1 MLEGRTV
8 VFLSCTDAFAD
19 QLARPIRDQLNES
32 GYRAIIVTDEPSLR
46 GSFDPESKVS
56 AYIEASDAFVAL
68 CTHDDR
74 VPGNTAQN
82 IIDEIGRAR
91 SHPSLREVVCVLK
104 ESNINLPSNINPVWN
119 ALEADKP
126 DAAFG
131 IIRRQ
136 LDAWG
141 VVPTVP
147 RAAPP
152 GTAPLPT
159 GFLDDLFEGV
169 GLGDHDKAEAKLRV
183 LFGRTTKSDQ
193 RRVVGGIFEH
203 AMSLPEDGAGIHV
216 VTSFLEAAA
225 RLDPALVEMAW
236 IEQLTMSEITQHRM
250 SAAMML
256 WDLAVTVPGVVPL
269 DLVAKLAKPATEDWY
284 VFAPALGATKQL
296 ALTRRSAL
304 DVILDLGRSLKAD
317 DRDYAVAALV
327 DLARVDRA
335 LIPIEPVERLAH
347 DTDSSVADRAAA
359 LLERLRK
366 VSDVERNARY
376 GRFGL

>member
-8 VFLSCTDAFAD
+8 VFLSCMDAFAD

-32 GYRAIIVTDEPSLR
+32 GYRAIIVTDESSLR

-104 ESNINLPSNINPVWN
+104 ESNIKLPSNINPVWN

-131 IIRRQ
+131 VIRRQ

-183 LFGRTTKSDQ
+183 LFGRTTKTDQ

-203 AMSLPEDGAGIHV
+203 AMSLPEDGADIHV

-225 RLDPALVEMAW
+225 RLDPALIEMAW
-236 IEQLTMSEITQHRM
+236 IEQLTRSEITQHRM

-327 DLARVDRA
+327 DLARVDPA
-335 LIPIEPVERLAH
+335 LIPIEPVKRLAH
-347 DTDSSVADRAAA
+347 DTDSSIADRATA
-359 LLERLRK
+359 LLETLRN
-366 VSDVERNARY
+366 VSDAERNARY
-376 GRFGL
+376 GQFGL

>member
-1 MLEGRTV
+1 MLEGQTV
-8 VFLSCTDAFAD
+8 VFLSCMDAFAD
-19 QLARPIRDQLNES
+19 QLARPIRGQLNEL
-32 GYRAIIVTDEPSLR
+32 GYRAIIVTDEPLLR

-68 CTHDDR
+68 CTQDDR
-74 VPGNTAQN
+74 VPGSTAQN

-104 ESNINLPSNINPVWN
+104 EANVKLPSNINPVWN

-131 IIRRQ
+131 VIRRQ
-136 LDAWG
+136 LEAWG

-147 RAAPP
+147 RSVPT
-152 GTAPLPT
+152 GTARLPT

-193 RRVVGGIFEH
+193 GRVVEGIFDY
-203 AMSLPEDGAGIHV
+203 AMSLPENGADIHI

-225 RLDPALVEMAW
+225 RVDPALVDMAW
-236 IEQLTMSEITQHRM
+236 IEQLTMSGITQHRM

-256 WDLAVTVPGVVPL
+256 WDLAVTVPGIVPL

-296 ALTRRSAL
+296 ALTRKSAL
-304 DVILDLGRSLKAD
+304 DIILDLARSLKAD
-317 DRDYAVAALV
+317 DRDYAVAALG
-327 DLARVDRA
+327 DLARVDPA
-335 LIPIEPVERLAH
+335 LIPIKPVERLAR
-347 DTDSSVADRAAA
+347 DTDSSVAKRATA
-359 LLERLRK
+359 LLETLRG
-366 VSDVERNARY
+366 VTDAERNTRY
-376 GRFGL
+376 GLFAL

>member
-1 MLEGRTV
+1 MLEGQTI
-8 VFLSCTDAFAD
+8 VFLSCIDAFAD
-19 QLARPIRDQLNES
+19 QLARPIRDQLNEL
-32 GYRAIIVTDEPSLR
+32 GYRAVIVTDEPSLR

-68 CTHDDR
+68 CTQDDR
-74 VPGNTAQN
+74 VPGSTAQN

-104 ESNINLPSNINPVWN
+104 EANVKLPSNINPVWN

-131 IIRRQ
+131 VIRRQ
-136 LDAWG
+136 LEAWG

-147 RAAPP
+147 RFVPTGP
-152 GTAPLPT
+152 APLPT

-169 GLGDHDKAEAKLRV
+169 GLGDHDKAEAKIRV

-193 RRVVGGIFEH
+193 RRVVEGIFDY
-203 AMSLPEDGAGIHV
+203 AMTLPEDGADIHI

-225 RLDPALVEMAW
+225 RVDPSLVDMAW
-236 IEQLTMSEITQHRM
+236 IEQLTMSGITQHRM

-256 WDLAVTVPGVVPL
+256 WDLAVTVPGIVPL

-296 ALTRRSAL
+296 ALTRKSAL
-304 DVILDLGRSLKAD
+304 DIILDLARSLKAD
-317 DRDYAVAALV
+317 DRDYAVAALG
-327 DLARVDRA
+327 DLARVDPA
-335 LIPIEPVERLAH
+335 LIPIKPVERLAR
-347 DTDSSVADRAAA
+347 DTDSSVAKRATA
-359 LLERLRK
+359 LLEALR
-366 VSDVERNARY
+366 SITDVERTARY
-376 GRFGL
+376 GLFGL

>member
-1 MLEGRTV
+1 MLEGQTV
-8 VFLSCTDAFAD
+8 VFLSCMDAFAD
-19 QLARPIRDQLNES
+19 QLARPIRGQLNEL
-32 GYRAIIVTDEPSLR
+32 GYRAIIVTDEPLLR

-68 CTHDDR
+68 CTQDDR
-74 VPGNTAQN
+74 VPGSTAQN

-104 ESNINLPSNINPVWN
+104 EANVKLPSNINPVWN

-131 IIRRQ
+131 VIRRQ
-136 LDAWG
+136 LEAWG

-147 RAAPP
+147 RSVPT
-152 GTAPLPT
+152 GTARLPT

-193 RRVVGGIFEH
+193 GRVVEGIFDY
-203 AMSLPEDGAGIHV
+203 AMTLPENGADIHI

-225 RLDPALVEMAW
+225 RVDPALVDMAW
-236 IEQLTMSEITQHRM
+236 IEQLTMSGITQHRM

-256 WDLAVTVPGVVPL
+256 WDLAVTVPGIVPL

-296 ALTRRSAL
+296 ALTRKSAL
-304 DVILDLGRSLKAD
+304 DIILDLARSLKAD
-317 DRDYAVAALV
+317 DRDYAVAALG
-327 DLARVDRA
+327 DLARVDPA
-335 LIPIEPVERLAH
+335 LIPIKPVERLAR
-347 DTDSSVADRAAA
+347 DTDSSVAKRATA
-359 LLERLRK
+359 LLETLRG
-366 VSDVERNARY
+366 VTDAERNTRY
-376 GRFGL
+376 GLFAL

>member
-1 MLEGRTV
+1 MLEGQTI
-8 VFLSCTDAFAD
+8 VFLSCMDAFAD
-19 QLARPIRDQLNES
+19 QLARPIRDQLNELE
-32 GYRAIIVTDEPSLR
+32 YRAIIVTDEPSLR

-68 CTHDDR
+68 CTQDDR
-74 VPGNTAQN
+74 VPGSTAQN

-104 ESNINLPSNINPVWN
+104 EANVKLPSNINPVWN

-131 IIRRQ
+131 VIRRQ
-136 LDAWG
+136 LEAWG

-147 RAAPP
+147 RFVPT

-193 RRVVGGIFEH
+193 RCVVEDIFDH
-203 AMSLPEDGAGIHV
+203 AMTLPEDGADIHI

-225 RLDPALVEMAW
+225 RVDPALVDMAW
-236 IEQLTMSEITQHRM
+236 IEQLTMSGITQHRM

-256 WDLAVTVPGVVPL
+256 WDLAVTVPGIVPL

-296 ALTRRSAL
+296 ALTRKSAL
-304 DVILDLGRSLKAD
+304 DIILDLARSLKAD
-317 DRDYAVAALV
+317 DRDYAVAALG
-327 DLARVDRA
+327 DLARVDPA
-335 LIPIEPVERLAH
+335 LIPIKPVERLAR
-347 DTDSSVADRAAA
+347 DTDSSVAKRATA
-359 LLERLRK
+359 LLETLRGIT
-366 VSDVERNARY
+366 DAERNARY
-376 GRFGL
+376 GLFAL

>member
-1 MLEGRTV
+1 M
-8 VFLSCTDAFAD
+8 FLSCMDAFAD
-19 QLARPIRDQLNES
+19 QLARPVRDQLNEL

-68 CTHDDR
+68 CTHDER

-104 ESNINLPSNINPVWN
+104 VANVKLPSNINPVWN

-131 IIRRQ
+131 VIRRQ
-136 LDAWG
+136 LEAWG

-147 RAAPP
+147 RASPTEA
-152 GTAPLPT
+152 ASLPT
-159 GFLDDLFEGV
+159 GFLDDLFDGV
-169 GLGDHDKAEAKLRV
+169 GLGDHDKAEGKLRH
-183 LFGRTTKSDQ
+183 LFGRTTKHDQ
-193 RRVVGGIFEH
+193 RRIVRGIFEH
-203 AMSLPEDGAGIHV
+203 ALSSPEDGNDIHI
-216 VTSFLEAAA
+216 VTSFLEASC
-225 RLDPALVEMAW
+225 RIDPALVEMAW
-236 IEQLTMSEITQHRM
+236 IEQLTMSGLHQHRM

-256 WDLAVTVPGVVPL
+256 WDLAVTTPGTVPL

-284 VFAPALGATKQL
+284 VYAPALGAAKQL
-296 ALTRRSAL
+296 ALTRKSAL
-304 DVILDLGRSLKAD
+304 DIILDLARSLDAD
-317 DRDYAVAALV
+317 DRDYAVGALV
-327 DLARVDRA
+327 DLARVDPA
-335 LIPIEPVERLAH
+335 LIPVEPVERLTR
-347 DTDSSVADRAAA
+347 DTDSSVAERATG
-359 LLERLRK
+359 LLSTLRNIT
-366 VSDVERNARY
+366 DAERNTRY

>member
-1 MLEGRTV
+1 MLEGQTV
-8 VFLSCTDAFAD
+8 VFLSCMDAFAD
-19 QLARPIRDQLNES
+19 QLARPIRGQLNEL
-32 GYRAIIVTDEPSLR
+32 GYRAIIVTDEPLLR

-68 CTHDDR
+68 CTQDDR
-74 VPGNTAQN
+74 VPGSTAQN

-104 ESNINLPSNINPVWN
+104 EANVKLPSNINPVWN

-131 IIRRQ
+131 VIRRQ
-136 LDAWG
+136 LEAWG

-147 RAAPP
+147 RSVPT
-152 GTAPLPT
+152 GTARLPT

-193 RRVVGGIFEH
+193 GRVVEGIFDY
-203 AMSLPEDGAGIHV
+203 AMSLPEDGADIHI

-225 RLDPALVEMAW
+225 RVDPALVDMAW
-236 IEQLTMSEITQHRM
+236 IEQLTMSGITQHRM

-256 WDLAVTVPGVVPL
+256 WDLAVTVPGIVPL

-296 ALTRRSAL
+296 ALTRKSAL
-304 DVILDLGRSLKAD
+304 DIILDLARSLKAD
-317 DRDYAVAALV
+317 DRDYAVAALG
-327 DLARVDRA
+327 DLARVDPA
-335 LIPIEPVERLAH
+335 LIPIKPVERLAR
-347 DTDSSVADRAAA
+347 DTDSSVAKRATA
-359 LLERLRK
+359 LLETLRG
-366 VSDVERNARY
+366 VTDAERNTRY
-376 GRFGL
+376 GLFAL

>member
-1 MLEGRTV
+1 MLEGQTI
-8 VFLSCTDAFAD
+8 VFLSCMDAFAD
-19 QLARPIRDQLNES
+19 QLARPIRDQLNEL
-32 GYRAIIVTDEPSLR
+32 GYRAIIVADEPLLR

-68 CTHDDR
+68 CTQDDR
-74 VPGNTAQN
+74 VPGSTAQN

-104 ESNINLPSNINPVWN
+104 EANVKLPSNINPVWN

-126 DAAFG
+126 HAAFG
-131 IIRRQ
+131 VIRRQ
-136 LDAWG
+136 LESWG

-147 RAAPP
+147 RSVPT

-183 LFGRTTKSDQ
+183 LFRRTTKSDQ
-193 RRVVGGIFEH
+193 RRVVEGIFDYT
-203 AMSLPEDGAGIHV
+203 MTLREDGADIHI

-225 RLDPALVEMAW
+225 RVDPALVDMAW
-236 IEQLTMSEITQHRM
+236 IERLTMSGITQHRM

-256 WDLAVTVPGVVPL
+256 WDLAVTVPGIVPL

-296 ALTRRSAL
+296 ALTRKSAL
-304 DVILDLGRSLKAD
+304 DIILDLARSLKAD
-317 DRDYAVAALV
+317 DRDYAVAALG
-327 DLARVDRA
+327 DLARVDPA
-335 LIPIEPVERLAH
+335 LIPIKPVEVLAR
-347 DTDSSVADRAAA
+347 DTDSSVAKRATA
-359 LLERLRK
+359 LLETLR
-366 VSDVERNARY
+366 DITDAERNARY
-376 GRFGL
+376 GLFGL